1 MQFQQ
6 AFEVEATPDAVF
18 SALLDVPL
26 VASCM
31 PGAELVSGPEDVT
44 EGRFVGRL
52 HAKLGPIS
60 LRYGGEVFFEEVDRA
75 ARTFRMVATGSEA
88 SGGGN
93 AGATVTCT
101 VSAAGSG
108 ARVELDI
115 DLQLAGRP
123 AQFGRGIIVDVSAQ
137 LTRQFAEQLA
147 RRIGAGPSAGGQD
160 GSATDGPAPALSA
173 LALVPE
179 HIRIAGMVA
188 GAVLVGFVLGRAGR
202 RR

>member
-6 AFEVEATPDAVF
+6 AFEVAASPDAVF
-18 SALLDVPL
+18 AALLDVPL

-31 PGAELVSGPEDVT
+31 PGAELVSGPDDVT

-52 HAKLGPIS
+52 VARLGPIS
-60 LRYGGEVFFEEVDRA
+60 LRYGGEVWFEDVDRS
-75 ARTFRMVATGSEA
+75 ARSFRLVATGSEA

-93 AGATVTCT
+93 AGATVVCS
-101 VSAAGSG
+101 VIASGSG
-108 ARVELDI
+108 SRVELDI

-137 LTRQFAEQLA
+137 LTRQFAEELA
-147 RRIGAGPSAGGQD
+147 RRIGADSTAGSTAGSGQD
-160 GSATDGPAPALSA
+160 GAAPALSA

-179 HIRIAGMVA
+179 RIRITAMVA
-188 GAVLVGFVLGRAGR
+188 AAVVVGFMLGRSSR
-202 RR
+202 N